1 MSNTELHIFENHH
14 NYDLMLPRPAHKN
27 LNIVKAKSKF
37 YADKDFQ
44 EYVKVGMIRYIGPHE
59 TTKEVLMENKLILD
73 QPKTVTTEGTVEHVS
88 VGQTCKKKVLKEG
101 EGENQEAILLVE
113 SPSAGIKIITD

>member
-1 MSNTELHIFENHH
+1 MNNIELHIFENHH

-27 LNIVKAKSKF
+27 LSIVKAKSKF
-37 YADKDFQ
+37 FADKDFQ

-59 TTKEVLMENKLILD
+59 TKEVLMENKLILD
-73 QPKTVTTEGTVEHVS
+73 QPNVVTTEGTIEHVS
-88 VGQTCKKKVLKEG
+88 VGQSCKKKVLKEG
-101 EGENQEAILLVE
+101 EGEKLDEVLLVE